1 MPHLLRSRP
10 VPLQFVFAGVVP
22 ALFGAVTGWMLGVN
36 EIGYIVLSV
45 LGIAGGYAAGLEHDG
60 AGEGAIRGVIGGALF
75 GGFILIAAELLDK
88 EHKAH
93 LPEPEILLVAITTAF
108 GIGLGALGG
117 RRRHRHEVEGEKEK
131 EKKGIDFK
139 RLHWAE
145 FIGFAGV
152 AVLLASLWL
161 PWFST
166 SCKSQAAG
174 EAAERAGTEALCN
187 PNSRLNGTRGEFN
200 AFETYAIMDVLLVM
214 ACIAPFVLAFLVI
227 RDTQLSWRP
236 GEVTMIVGM
245 VAAALIWLNGIILG
259 KPGDS
264 VEISIEIGYWVGLI
278 GANGILVG
286 GALRQ
291 ALGGRTRKPPGTL

>member
-10 VPLQFVFAGVVP
+10 VGLQFVLAGIVP

-36 EIGYIVLSV
+36 EIGYLVLSV
-45 LGIAGGYAAGLEHDG
+45 LGIGGGYAAGLEHDG
-60 AGEGAIRGVIGGALF
+60 AGEGALRGVVGGALF
-75 GGFILIAAELLDK
+75 GGFILLTHELIDTEPKAELP
-88 EHKAH
+88 H
-93 LPEPEILLVAITTAF
+93 PEIVLVAITTAF
-108 GIGLGALGG
+108 GVGLGALGG
-117 RRRHRHEVEGEKEK
+117 RRRHRHEVEGPKAKE
-131 EKKGIDFK
+131 ERPSLDFK

-152 AVLLASLWL
+152 AVLLASLFL

-166 SCKSQAAG
+166 SCESIGPATPDG
-174 EAAERAGTEALCN
+174 CN
-187 PNSRLNGTRGEFN
+187 PNSTLNGTRGEFN
-200 AFETYAIMDVLLVM
+200 AFEAYKYMDILLVM
-214 ACIAPFVLAFLVI
+214 ACIAPFVLAYLVV

-259 KPGDS
+259 RPGDS
-264 VEISIEIGYWVGLI
+264 VEISLEIGYWVGLI
-278 GANGILVG
+278 GANMILVG

>member
-10 VPLQFVFAGVVP
+10 VGLQFVLAGIVP
-22 ALFGAVTGWMLGVN
+22 ALFGAVTGWMLGIS

-45 LGIAGGYAAGLEHDG
+45 MGIGGGYFAGLEHNG
-60 AGEGAIRGVIGGALF
+60 AGEGSIRGVIGGALF
-75 GGFILIAAELLDK
+75 GTFILLTADLIDK

-93 LPEPEILLVAITTAF
+93 LPDPEILLVAITTAF

-117 RRRHRHEVEGEKEK
+117 RRRHKHEVEGPKEK
-131 EKKGIDFK
+131 EERPAIDFG

-152 AVLLASLWL
+152 GVLLGSLFL

-166 SCKSQAAG
+166 SC
-174 EAAERAGTEALCN
+174 ERIGPATPDGCN
-187 PNSRLNGTRGEFN
+187 PNSQLNGRRGDFN
-200 AFETYAIMDVLLVM
+200 AFETFAIMDILLVM
-214 ACIAPFVLAFLVI
+214 ACIAPFVLAYLVV
-227 RDTQLSWRP
+227 RQSELSWRP

-245 VAAALIWLNGIILG
+245 VAAALIWLNGIVLG
-259 KPGDS
+259 RPGDS

-278 GANGILVG
+278 GANMILVG